1 MAGTGLSGQLST
13 AVESTYGTYV
23 APDRSFEIL
32 SESLDRNQVILQPQG
47 LRAGT
52 PNLRTGS
59 KRSLVTHAAAGTVLP
74 FTVLGAKIVDWE
86 LKINTSDYAQ
96 LKCGIDGRQMSTAQS
111 LVSLGSAPYPVGAKA
126 FAFSG
131 AALSVGTIA
140 APSAGLAVS
149 NQGAAGA
156 VQYNYKVT
164 SVNAQGESTPS
175 SSVNTT
181 TGNATL
187 NGTNYN
193 SIAWTAVSGAT
204 SYRVYGRPATS
215 GGTYFYLGQVA
226 ASPYDDQNMVAGTTP
241 PPTINTAG
249 VPIASVTDCTVTGTM
264 PMKTDRYYLGAT
276 GLKAEP
282 VMNDYP
288 TVGGTLTADFVSQAD
303 FYDRYVADSSAWLGL
318 TFVGAALGSTGFTE
332 TLQ

>member
-1 MAGTGLSGQLST
+1 
-13 AVESTYGTYV
+13 
-23 APDRSFEIL
+23 
-32 SESLDRNQVILQPQG
+32 
-47 LRAGT
+47 
-52 PNLRTGS
+52 
-59 KRSLVTHAAAGTVLP
+59 
-74 FTVLGAKIVDWE
+74 VLGAKVTDWE

-96 LKCGIDGRQMSTAQS
+96 LKVGVDGRQMSTSQS
-111 LVSLGSAPYPVGAKA
+111 LVTLGAAPYPVGARS

-149 NQGAAGA
+149 NQGTPGA

-187 NGTNYN
+187 NGTNFN
-193 SIAWTAVSGAT
+193 RVTWTAVAGAS

-215 GGTYFYLGQVA
+215 GGSYFYLGQTA
-226 ASPYDDQNMVAGTTP
+226 TNQYDDQNMVAGTTP

-249 VPIASVTDCTVTGTM
+249 VPIASVTDCTLTGTM
-264 PMKTDRYYLGAT
+264 PQKVDRYYLGAT

-288 TVGGTLTADFVSQAD
+288 TAGGTLTADFVNQAD
-303 FYDRYVADSSAWLGL
+303 FYDRFVADSSAWLSL
-318 TFVGAALGSTGFTE
+318 TFLGAALGATGFVE
-332 TLQ
+332 TLNITIPDVRFTGQAPQLGGLDIIQIQCPFEGTFDGTNPGVQALLITSDTAI